1 MEQNFGNMQYRNQE
15 YANTPMNT
23 RYNPQNQQV
32 MPEVKM
38 SIQPAAAPKLFQLNY
53 IREWQ

>member
-1 MEQNFGNMQYRNQE
+1 MEQNFENMQYRNQE

-53 IREWQ
+53 IREW